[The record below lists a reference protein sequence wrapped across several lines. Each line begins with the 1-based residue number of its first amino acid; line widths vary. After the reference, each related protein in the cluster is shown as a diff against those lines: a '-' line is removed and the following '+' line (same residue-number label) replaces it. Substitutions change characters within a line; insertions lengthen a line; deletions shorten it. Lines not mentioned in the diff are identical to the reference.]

1 MDSQPAF
8 IGMDLG
14 TFKTSVVSSNGT
26 RDSLF
31 SAVGWPKDHVAR
43 AILGRDVVFGT
54 DVVEKRLALKVCRPF
69 ERGALKY
76 LDSAESGVAEEKV
89 AEHTEAA
96 RLLIKHAV
104 ELTRPKSGAPVFGVI
119 GAPSRA
125 SIINKKFIM
134 DVASDAFDAV
144 VIAPEPFTV
153 AYGMN
158 ALTDALVIDIGAGT
172 IDICPLYSTYPT
184 DEDQVTVPLGGDFVD
199 EAFMRLMGEQFP
211 EAELSPNIARE
222 IKEKYGFVHD
232 IDEKAIAKLDVKAR
246 PTEFDVSGPLK
257 EACLTLVEPII
268 EGLREVI
275 SRFDPEFRRAML
287 SNIILAGG
295 GSQLNGLDRLIEQSL
310 EAYGGGKVRKVGD
323 SVFAGAAGALKLAM
337 SMPANQWD
345 QFRLQTSDSSSDLAD
360 AA

>member
-1 MDSQPAF
+1 MDSQPVF

-43 AILGRDVVFGT
+43 AILGRDVVFGS

-76 LDSAESGVAEEKV
+76 LDSSESGVAEEKV

-211 EAELSPNIARE
+211 EAEL
-222 IKEKYGFVHD
+222 
-232 IDEKAIAKLDVKAR
+232 LDVKAR
-246 PTEFDVSGPLK
+246 PTDFDVSGPLK

-337 SMPANQWD
+337 SMPADQWD
-345 QFRLQTSDSSSDLAD
+345 QFRLQSESQSTELAD

>member
-1 MDSQPAF
+1 MDIQPVY

-14 TFKTSVVSSNGT
+14 TFKTSVVSSNGC

-43 AILGRDVVFGT
+43 AILGREVVFGN
-54 DVVEKRLALKVCRPF
+54 DVVEKRLALNVCRPF
-69 ERGALKY
+69 QRGALKY
-76 LDSAESGVAEEKV
+76 LDSADSGVSEQDLEK
-89 AEHTEAA
+89 HYEAA

-104 ELTRPKSGAPVFGVI
+104 ELTRPESGAPVYGVI

-125 SIINKKFIM
+125 SIVNKQFIM
-134 DVASDAFDAV
+134 EIAGDAFDAV
-144 VIAPEPFTV
+144 AIAPEPFTV
-153 AYGMN
+153 AFGMN
-158 ALTDALVIDIGAGT
+158 ALSDTLVIDIGAGT

-184 DEDQVTVPLGGDFVD
+184 DEDQVTVPLGGDMVD
-199 EAFMRLMGEQFP
+199 EVFMRLMAEQFP
-211 EAELSPNIARE
+211 EAELSANIARE

-232 IDEKAIAKLDVKAR
+232 IDEKAITMLDVAAR
-246 PTEFDVSGPLK
+246 PTQFDVSKPLK

-275 SRFDPEFRRAML
+275 SRFDPEFRRALL

-310 EAYGGGKVRKVGD
+310 EPYGGGRVRRVGD

-337 SMPANQWD
+337 SMPSDQWD
-345 QFRLQTSDSSSDLAD
+345 QFRLNKDDQGLAD

>member
-1 MDSQPAF
+1 MDSQPVY

-14 TFKTSVVSSNGT
+14 TFKTSIVSSNGT

-69 ERGALKY
+69 QRGALKY
-76 LDSAESGVAEEKV
+76 LDSADSGVSEANLEQHK
-89 AEHTEAA
+89 EAA
-96 RLLIKHAV
+96 RLLVKHAV
-104 ELTRPKSGAPVFGVI
+104 ELTRPTPGAPIYGVI

-125 SIINKKFIM
+125 SIVNKQFIM
-134 DVASDAFDAV
+134 ETASDAFDAV

-153 AYGMN
+153 AFGMN
-158 ALTDALVIDIGAGT
+158 ALSDTLVIDIGAGT

-184 DEDQVTVPLGGDFVD
+184 DEDQVTVPVGGDFVD
-199 EAFMRLMGEQFP
+199 EAFMRLMSEQFP
-211 EAELSPNIARE
+211 QAELSPNIARE

-232 IDEKAIAKLDVKAR
+232 INEKAVAILDVKAQ
-246 PTEFDVSGPLK
+246 PTEFDVSVPLK
-257 EACLTLVEPII
+257 EACLTLVGPII

-310 EAYGGGKVRKVGD
+310 ESYGGGRVRKVGD

-337 SMPANQWD
+337 SMPADQWD
-345 QFRLQTSDSSSDLAD
+345 QFRLQDTYSTSAE

>member
-1 MDSQPAF
+1 MDNQPAY

-14 TFKTSVVSSNGT
+14 TFKTSVVSSNGS
-26 RDSLF
+26 RDSIF

-43 AILGRDVVFGT
+43 AILGRDVVFGN

-69 ERGALKY
+69 QRGALKY
-76 LDSAESGVAEEKV
+76 LDSADSGVGADDVEQHK
-89 AEHTEAA
+89 EAA
-96 RLLIKHAV
+96 RLLVRHAV
-104 ELTRPKSGAPVFGVI
+104 SLTRPQSGAPVYGVI

-125 SIINKKFIM
+125 SIVNKQFIM

-153 AYGMN
+153 AFGMN
-158 ALTDALVIDIGAGT
+158 ALSDALVIDIGAGT

-199 EAFMRLMGEQFP
+199 EAFLRLMKEQFP
-211 EAELSPNIARE
+211 QAELSPNIARE

-232 IDEKAIAKLDVKAR
+232 IDEKALAMLDVKAQ

-257 EACLTLVEPII
+257 EACLTIVEPII

-275 SRFDPEFRRAML
+275 SRFDPEFRHAML

-310 EAYGGGKVRKVGD
+310 ESYGGGRVRKVGD
-323 SVFAGAAGALKLAM
+323 SVYAGAAGALKLAM
-337 SMPANQWD
+337 SMPAGQWD
-345 QFRLQTSDSSSDLAD
+345 QFRLQPESAPVAE

>member
-26 RDSLF
+26 RDSIF

-69 ERGALKY
+69 QRGALKY
-76 LDSAESGVAEEKV
+76 LDSAESGVSEANLEQHK
-89 AEHTEAA
+89 EAA
-96 RLLIKHAV
+96 RLLVKHAV
-104 ELTRPKSGAPVFGVI
+104 SLTRPQPGAPIYGVI

-125 SIINKKFIM
+125 SIVNKSFIM

-199 EAFMRLMGEQFP
+199 EVFMRLMSERFP
-211 EAELSPNIARE
+211 EAELSPNIVRE

-232 IDEKAIAKLDVKAR
+232 IDEKAIVMLDVKAR
-246 PTEFDVSGPLK
+246 PTEFDVTAPLK

-310 EAYGGGKVRKVGD
+310 EAYGGGRVRKVGD

-337 SMPANQWD
+337 SMPADQWD
-345 QFRLQTSDSSSDLAD
+345 QFRLHNNSSSLAD

>member
-1 MDSQPAF
+1 MDNQPVF

-26 RDSLF
+26 RESIF

-43 AILGRDVVFGT
+43 AILGRDVVFGS

-69 ERGALKY
+69 QHGALKY
-76 LDSAESGVAEEKV
+76 QDSADCGITGENIEQHK
-89 AEHTEAA
+89 EAA
-96 RLLIKHAV
+96 RLLVKHAV
-104 ELTRPKSGAPVFGVI
+104 ELTRPSAGVPVYGVI
-119 GAPSRA
+119 GAPSEA
-125 SIINKKFIM
+125 SIVNKKFIM
-134 DVASDAFDAV
+134 EVAGAAFDAV

-153 AYGMN
+153 AFGMN
-158 ALTDALVIDIGAGT
+158 ALSDTLVIDIGAGT

-184 DEDQVTVPLGGDFVD
+184 DDDQVTVPLGGDFVD
-199 EAFMRLMGEQFP
+199 EAFMRLMSEQFP

-232 IDEKAIAKLDVKAR
+232 IDEKALVMLDVRAQ
-246 PTEFDVSGPLK
+246 PTEFDVTVPLK

-295 GSQLNGLDRLIEQSL
+295 GSQLNGLDRLIEESL
-310 EAYGGGKVRKVGD
+310 ESYGGGRVRKVGD

-337 SMPANQWD
+337 SMPADQWE
-345 QFRLQTSDSSSDLAD
+345 QFRLQEPRIVSAE

>member
-1 MDSQPAF
+1 
-8 IGMDLG
+8 
-14 TFKTSVVSSNGT
+14 
-26 RDSLF
+26 
-31 SAVGWPKDHVAR
+31 
-43 AILGRDVVFGT
+43 
-54 DVVEKRLALKVCRPF
+54 
-69 ERGALKY
+69 
-76 LDSAESGVAEEKV
+76 
-89 AEHTEAA
+89 
-96 RLLIKHAV
+96 
-104 ELTRPKSGAPVFGVI
+104 
-119 GAPSRA
+119 
-125 SIINKKFIM
+125 
-134 DVASDAFDAV
+134 V

-153 AYGMN
+153 AFGMN
-158 ALTDALVIDIGAGT
+158 ALSDTLVIDIGAGT

-199 EAFMRLMGEQFP
+199 EAFMRLMAERFP

-232 IDEKAIAKLDVKAR
+232 IDEKAIAMLDVKAR

-257 EACLTLVEPII
+257 EACLMLVEPII

-275 SRFDPEFRRAML
+275 SRFDPEFRHAML

-310 EAYGGGKVRKVGD
+310 ESYGGGRVRKVGD

-337 SMPANQWD
+337 SMPAGQWD
-345 QFRLQTSDSSSDLAD
+345 QFRLQPASVPVAR

>member
-14 TFKTSVVSSNGT
+14 TFKTSVVSSNGI

-69 ERGALKY
+69 ERGALKF
-76 LDSAESGVAEEKV
+76 LDSTDSGVAEEKI

-232 IDEKAIAKLDVKAR
+232 IDEKAIVKLDVKAR

-310 EAYGGGKVRKVGD
+310 QAYGGGKVRKVGD

-345 QFRLQTSDSSSDLAD
+345 QFRLQSADSSSDLAE